1 VVSPWSWELTS
12 QENPSYPCT
21 GQSCYQI
28 GGSNGSLSLPDMR
41 IWEHQDKKSWWS
53 PMSATNTPQE
63 QSDPLVNQIT
73 HFCEVIRGT
82 VEPLVS
88 AQEGLRTLQVVE
100 AIQLAATTQ
109 TLIQMAAF
117 TEEVNAAAE

>member
-1 VVSPWSWELTS
+1 ML
-12 QENPSYPCT
+12 
-21 GQSCYQI
+21 
-28 GGSNGSLSLPDMR
+28 
-41 IWEHQDKKSWWS
+41 
-53 PMSATNTPQE
+53 ATNTPRE